1 MNSKPIRLTTAV
13 LAATAATALLVTGCS
28 SSNDNNSKSTTTAAP
43 AATSAAAT
51 SAAPGSAA
59 PAGGSSS
66 ASVDGKAI
74 TAKFDT
80 TCAKQGG
87 TLALALTDQGNST
100 YGTLTASATI
110 TGTDTVQAVGIAG
123 TKGGANGQPYALGFG
138 NGMPGGSAKVT
149 KSGNTY
155 TVSGEGVG
163 GVDMS
168 NPMAGP
174 KTEKFE
180 IVFACTTVVGG

>member
-1 MNSKPIRLTTAV
+1 MNTKPIRLTTAI

-28 SSNDNNSKSTTTAAP
+28 SNSSSSSSTTTKATTAAP
-43 AATSAAAT
+43 AGPQTSA
-51 SAAPGSAA
+51 PGNAS
-59 PAGGSSS
+59 GGSSS
-66 ASVDGKAI
+66 ASVDGKPI
-74 TAKFDT
+74 SAKFDT

-87 TLALALTDQGNST
+87 NLALALTDQSNAT

-138 NGMPGGSAKVT
+138 NGMPGGSATVT

-155 TVSGEGVG
+155 TVTGEGVG

-180 IVFACTTVVGG
+180 IVFACSTVVGG

>member
-13 LAATAATALLVTGCS
+13 LTATAAAALLVTGCS
-28 SSNDNNSKSTTTAAP
+28 STDSKSGP
-43 AATSAAAT
+43 AATSAAT
-51 SAAPGSAA
+51 STAAAPGNQA

-74 TAKFDT
+74 SGKFET

-87 TLALALTDQGNST
+87 NLALALADQSNAT
-100 YGTLTASATI
+100 YGTLAASATI
-110 TGTDTVQAVGIAG
+110 TGDSTVQAVGITG
-123 TKGGANGQPYALGFG
+123 TKGGANGQPYAVGFG

-163 GVDMS
+163 GVDLS

-180 IVFACTTVVGG
+180 IVFACSTVVGG

>member
-13 LAATAATALLVTGCS
+13 LAATAAAALLVTGCS
-28 SSNDNNSKSTTTAAP
+28 SNSSSDKSSTSR
-43 AATSAAAT
+43 AATSAAAGS
-51 SAAPGSAA
+51 SAATTSGGAA

-66 ASVDGKAI
+66 ASVDGKALS
-74 TAKFDT
+74 AKFET
-80 TCAKQGG
+80 TCAQQGG
-87 TLALALTDQGNST
+87 NLALALTDQNNST

-123 TKGGANGQPYALGFG
+123 TNGQPYALGFG
-138 NGMPGGSAKVT
+138 NGMPGGSAKMT

-155 TVSGEGVG
+155 TVTGEGVG
-163 GVDMS
+163 GMDMS

-180 IVFACTTVVGG
+180 IVFACSTVVGG

>member
-28 SSNDNNSKSTTTAAP
+28 SSNDNNAKSTTTAAT
-43 AATSAAAT
+43 ATSAAS
-51 SAAPGSAA
+51 SAAPGTTAA
-59 PAGGSSS
+59 PAGGNSSV
-66 ASVDGKAI
+66 SVDGKAI

-80 TCAKQGG
+80 NCAKQGG
-87 TLALALTDQGNST
+87 NLALALSDQGNAT

-110 TGTDTVQAVGIAG
+110 TGDNTVQAVGIAG
-123 TKGGANGQPYALGFG
+123 TKGGSNGAPYALGFG
-138 NGMPGGSAKVT
+138 NGMPGGSATVT

-174 KTEKFE
+174 KNEKFE
-180 IVFACTTVVGG
+180 IVFACSTVVGG

>member
-13 LAATAATALLVTGCS
+13 LAATATAALLVTGCS
-28 SSNDNNSKSTTTAAP
+28 SNSNSNSTTTKATAAAP
-43 AATSAAAT
+43 AGPETSA
-51 SAAPGSAA
+51 PGTAA

-66 ASVDGKAI
+66 VSVDGKSI
-74 TAKFDT
+74 SAKFDT

-87 TLALALTDQGNST
+87 NLALALTDQSNST

-123 TKGGANGQPYALGFG
+123 TKGGSNGQPYALGFG

-180 IVFACTTVVGG
+180 IVFACSTVVGG

>member
-1 MNSKPIRLTTAV
+1 MNSKPVRLTTAV
-13 LAATAATALLVTGCS
+13 LAATAAAALLVTGCS
-28 SSNDNNSKSTTTAAP
+28 SNSSSSKSSPTTAAP

-51 SAAPGSAA
+51 SAPGSAA
-59 PAGGSSS
+59 PAGGASS

-74 TAKFDT
+74 SAKFET

-87 TLALALTDQGNST
+87 NLALALTDSGNST
-100 YGTLTASATI
+100 YGTLSASATI
-110 TGTDTVQAVGIAG
+110 TGDTTVQAVGITG
-123 TKGGANGQPYALGFG
+123 TKGGDNGQPYALGFG
-138 NGMPGGSAKVT
+138 NGMPGGNAKVT

-163 GVDMS
+163 TPDLS

-180 IVFACTTVVGG
+180 IVFACSTIVGG

>member
-1 MNSKPIRLTTAV
+1 MNGKPIRLTTA
-13 LAATAATALLVTGCS
+13 LFAAAAATALLVTGCS
-28 SSNDNNSKSTTTAAP
+28 SNSGTSGSTTTKATNAAP
-43 AATSAAAT
+43 AGPQTSA
-51 SAAPGSAA
+51 PGNT
-59 PAGGSSS
+59 AGGSSS

-74 TAKFDT
+74 SAKFDT

-87 TLALALTDQGNST
+87 NLALALTDQGNAT

-155 TVSGEGVG
+155 TVTGEGVG

-180 IVFACTTVVGG
+180 IVFACSTVVGG

>member
-13 LAATAATALLVTGCS
+13 LTATAAAALLVTGCS
-28 SSNDNNSKSTTTAAP
+28 STDSKSGST
-43 AATSAAAT
+43 TSAAAT
-51 SAAPGSAA
+51 STAAAPGNQA

-74 TAKFDT
+74 SGKFDT

-87 TLALALTDQGNST
+87 NLALALTDQSNAT
-100 YGTLTASATI
+100 YGTLAASATI
-110 TGTDTVQAVGIAG
+110 TGDSTVQAVGITG
-123 TKGGANGQPYALGFG
+123 TKGGANGQPYAVGFG

-163 GVDMS
+163 GVDLS

-180 IVFACTTVVGG
+180 IVFACSTVVGG

>member
-1 MNSKPIRLTTAV
+1 MNTKPIRLTTAV
-13 LAATAATALLVTGCS
+13 LAATAAAALLVTGCS
-28 SSNDNNSKSTTTAAP
+28 SSDSKPASPTT
-43 AATSAAAT
+43 AAT
-51 SAAPGSAA
+51 SAAPGSAT
-59 PAGGSSS
+59 PAGGASS

-74 TAKFDT
+74 SGKFDT
-80 TCAKQGG
+80 TCVKQAG
-87 TLALALTDQGNST
+87 TLALALADQSNAT
-100 YGTLTASATI
+100 YGTLAASATI
-110 TGTDTVQAVGIAG
+110 TGDNTVQAVGITG
-123 TKGGANGQPYALGFG
+123 TKGGANGQPYAVGFG

-163 GVDMS
+163 GVDLS

-180 IVFACTTVVGG
+180 IVFACSTIVG

>member
-13 LAATAATALLVTGCS
+13 LTATAAAALLVTGCS
-28 SSNDNNSKSTTTAAP
+28 STDSKSGSPTSP
-43 AATSAAAT
+43 PATSTA
-51 SAAPGSAA
+51 AAPGNQA

-74 TAKFDT
+74 SGKFDT

-87 TLALALTDQGNST
+87 NLALALTDQSNAT
-100 YGTLTASATI
+100 YGTLAASATI
-110 TGTDTVQAVGIAG
+110 TGDSTVQAVGITG
-123 TKGGANGQPYALGFG
+123 TKGGANGQPYAVGFG

-163 GVDMS
+163 GVDLS

-180 IVFACTTVVGG
+180 IVFACSTVVGG

>member
-13 LAATAATALLVTGCS
+13 LAATAAAALLVTGCS
-28 SSNDNNSKSTTTAAP
+28 SNSDSSKSNSTTAAP
-43 AATSAAAT
+43 AATT
-51 SAAPGSAA
+51 TAAPGGSA
-59 PAGGSSS
+59 PAGGASS

-74 TAKFDT
+74 TAKFET

-87 TLALALTDQGNST
+87 NLALALTDSGNST
-100 YGTLTASATI
+100 YGTLGASATI
-110 TGTDTVQAVGIAG
+110 TGDSTVQAVGITG
-123 TKGGANGQPYALGFG
+123 TKGGSNGQPYALGFG

-149 KSGNTY
+149 KNGNTF
-155 TVSGEGVG
+155 TVTGEGVG
-163 GVDMS
+163 APDLS

-180 IVFACTTVVGG
+180 IVFACSTIVGG

>member
-13 LAATAATALLVTGCS
+13 FAATAAAALLVTGCS
-28 SSNDNNSKSTTTAAP
+28 SNSSDSNSTPTTKATNAAP
-43 AATSAAAT
+43 AGPETSA
-51 SAAPGSAA
+51 PGNA

-74 TAKFDT
+74 SGKFDT

-87 TLALALTDQGNST
+87 NLALALTDQNNST

-155 TVSGEGVG
+155 TVTGEGVG

-174 KTEKFE
+174 KSEKFE
-180 IVFACTTVVGG
+180 IVFACSTVVGG